1 MKKPKIVDLIFMNL
15 NPQDFHDSLIF
26 TEYEVIFL
34 SKIASNNLQLQQ
46 IVSFSEQKNSKNSK
60 ILNDDK
66 FKHATSLH

>member
-1 MKKPKIVDLIFMNL
+1 MNILDDYKIEHKTECPGCQKMKKPNIVDLIFMNM

-46 IVSFSEQKNSKNSK
+46 M
-60 ILNDDK
+60 
-66 FKHATSLH
+66 